1 MDSTPTQLQRAF
13 AVELVAGGGNVT
25 QAAIRAGYSPASAR
39 QIGQHLLEKPHVQAA
54 IRMEQGRV
62 LGRLAVKAMCLLE
75 GVMDDPNAPAGAR
88 VDAAKT
94 ILDRAG
100 FPAIPAKALARGGLS
115 DAPAEMSREELR
127 AFIAQGRAALA
138 QHEAEEAEASGDG
151 AGALPALE
159 HHDHTE
165 L

>member
-1 MDSTPTQLQRAF
+1 MSSPTQQQRAF
-13 AVELVAGGGNVT
+13 AVELVANGGNIT

-39 QIGQHLLEKPHVQAA
+39 QTGQHLLDKPHVQAA
-54 IRMEQGRV
+54 IRQEQGRV
-62 LGRLAVKAMCLLE
+62 LGRLAGKALCVLE
-75 GVMDDPNAPAGAR
+75 GIMDDPGAPAGAR

-100 FPAIPAKALARGGLS
+100 LPAIPANALARGVVS
-115 DAPAEMSREELR
+115 DTLGEMTAEELR
-127 AFIAQGRAALA
+127 AFIAQGRATLEAY
-138 QHEAEEAEASGDG
+138 EAEETGEG

-165 L
+165 H